1 MYQRIRDLR
10 EDQDLTQKQL
20 SEILHCSQ
28 QVYSNY
34 ELGQRDIPTQV
45 LIALADFYDTTT
57 DYILGRSSERH
68 PPESANKAEKAR
80 QIHCICRAFIN
91 FGTCLPDTALT
102 PRFPKKDRAG
112 RC

>member
-10 EDQDLTQKQL
+10 EDRDLTQKQL

-45 LIALADFYDTTT
+45 LIALADFYGTTT
-57 DYILGRSSERH
+57 DYILGRSNQRH
-68 PPESANKAEKAR
+68 
-80 QIHCICRAFIN
+80 
-91 FGTCLPDTALT
+91 
-102 PRFPKKDRAG
+102 FPGKRG
-112 RC
+112 